1 MIKKIIL
8 KNFRNYSDIEMSFD
22 NPVTVFTGKNGQ
34 GKTNILEGIFFA
46 GMLRSFRTSQL
57 RDLKRIGTGGFY
69 IGADVNENDGWV
81 KHLEIEYSY
90 AKRLKIDGSLVSK
103 SSDFIKQ
110 IKVVVFTP
118 DDINIVLGNSG
129 IRRRF
134 LDILISMQQPEYLIC
149 LSDYM
154 KALSCRN
161 NLLKYPKVDIAS
173 IQAYEKILADNTF
186 TIAQHRNNFISLLNV
201 KTNELLSE
209 FYGDKFSFEIK
220 YRSQVQASSPEEYFD
235 CFQNERIKD
244 IQRGFTGFGP
254 HLDEIDLL
262 LNSKNLRNFGSTG
275 QCRLIS
281 LCLNMAK
288 INMLYENRFKNII
301 VLVDDVT
308 GELDMQTKE
317 TFMRVI
323 NKAEQAFFT
332 FTEIPDE
339 NYFKNALIYKIE
351 NGKVIV

>member
-1 MIKKIIL
+1 MLKKIIL
-8 KNFRNYSDIEMSFD
+8 KNFRNYSELDVSFD

-46 GMLRSFRTSQL
+46 GMLRSFRTSQV
-57 RDLKRIGTGGFY
+57 RDLKKIGTGGFY

-90 AKRLKIDGSLVSK
+90 TKRLKIDGTIVSK

-110 IKVVVFTP
+110 IKAVVFTP

-134 LDILISMQQPEYLIC
+134 LDILISMQMPEYLIS
-149 LSDYM
+149 LSNYI

-161 NLLKYPKVDIAS
+161 NLLKSSKIDIPS
-173 IQAYEKILADNTF
+173 IQAYEKILADNIF
-186 TIAQHRNNFISLLNV
+186 SIIQYRNKFISLLNA

-220 YRSQVQASSPEEYFD
+220 CRAQFQASSSEEYFD
-235 CFQNERIKD
+235 HFQNERIKD

-254 HLDEIDLL
+254 HLDEIDLI

-288 INMLYENRFKNII
+288 INMLYENKFKNII

-308 GELDMQTKE
+308 GELDAHTKE
-317 TFMRVI
+317 TFMKVV
-323 NKAEQAFFT
+323 NKAEQVFFT
-332 FTEIPDE
+332 FTEIPNE
-339 NYFKNALIYKIE
+339 NYFKNALNYKME
-351 NGKVIV
+351 NGKVV